1 MLTILKSNH
10 RPLDSTIKGYS
21 FLLFI
26 FVTILYSVLS
36 IPNYYISINA
46 QIIENE
52 SDINNP
58 NSILFEKEGNVS
70 ITQISPCSIT
80 IERDFK
86 LENNLNCYSD
96 GLIVSVNGITIDLN
110 GKTITGPG
118 KSLDHFGIGVIGTSI
133 TIKGPGTI
141 TNFHNGVGILQSNSI
156 VINSINLQNNEIG
169 VFSSDNSNIEIS
181 NNDVYSNNIGISAQ
195 SNINLILRNNS
206 ITSNEMSGI
215 IIAKTNQ
222 SSIEVNNIEGSNV
235 GIYVDKASNHN
246 KIISN
251 TLFNAIDI
259 NNANGLE
266 VNSNYNQYYQNK
278 CTISDPTELCMNTK
292 WKLIN

>member
-10 RPLDSTIKGYS
+10 RPLASTTTGKGYG
-21 FLLFI
+21 FLLLI
-26 FVTILYSVLS
+26 FVPIFYSILY
-36 IPNYYISINA
+36 IPNYYISSNA
-46 QIIENE
+46 QTMENE
-52 SDINNP
+52 LDVNV
-58 NSILFEKEGNVS
+58 NSIPFEKEGNIS

-96 GLIVSVNGITIDLN
+96 GLIVSGNGITIDLN

-118 KSLDHFGIGVIGTSI
+118 KALDHIGIGVIGTSI

-141 TNFHNGVGILQSNSI
+141 TNFHNGIGILDSNNI

-169 VFSSDNSNIEIS
+169 IFSSDSSYIEIS
-181 NNDVYSNNIGISAQ
+181 NNDVYSNNMGISAP
-195 SNINLILRNNS
+195 SNNNLILRNNS
-206 ITSNEMSGI
+206 ITNNEMSGI
-215 IIAKTNQ
+215 TLAKTNQ
-222 SSIEVNNIEGSNV
+222 SSIEANNIEGSTV
-235 GIYVDKASNHN
+235 GTYVDEASNHN
-246 KIISN
+246 KITSN
-251 TLFNAIDI
+251 TLFNAVDI

-278 CTISDPTELCMNTK
+278 CMISEPTGLCIIPK
-292 WKLIN
+292 